1 MGSRIKRRRKK
12 KRFEE
17 NKKLKSKLLK
27 TKTQIDLP
35 DSESSGQYW
44 ADSLSDADTV
54 VDTNIEEDSSEESSE
69 EEDISEGVKRVNETI
84 GDASI
89 DDIVSIIRRI
99 KKAKENDNS
108 TMGMISRSTDFRK
121 AKRERLL
128 MDSGA
133 QVCIMGET
141 MAIENKLEIKSL
153 TKPRNVL
160 RKEVRYHR
168 HRRYVGED

>member
-1 MGSRIKRRRKK
+1 MGSCEQSPEKLQIIDRKRRKK

-17 NKKLKSKLLK
+17 NRKLKLKLLK
-27 TKTQIDLP
+27 TKSQIDLP

-54 VDTNIEEDSSEESSE
+54 VDTNIEEDSTEEDSE
-69 EEDISEGVKRVNETI
+69 EEDISEGAKRVKETI

-89 DDIVSIIRRI
+89 DDIVSVIRKI

-108 TMGMISRSTDFRK
+108 TMGLISKSTDFRK

-128 MDSGA
+128 M
-133 QVCIMGET
+133 
-141 MAIENKLEIKSL
+141 NYHSL
-153 TKPRNVL
+153 SL
-160 RKEVRYHR
+160 S
-168 HRRYVGED
+168 